1 LQQQGED
8 VSPLYRRLAQQAIDA
23 YNRRDADAFA
33 AIWQP
38 NCEWHPFFTAR
49 VEGDPGYHGHNG
61 LRTWFED
68 VDEMFSETH
77 GELDDVRDI
86 QGRLVGLGHLVAR
99 GRASGTEVSSE
110 VAWVLEVED
119 DLVRRGWAYTS
130 HDDALRA
137 AWGLG

>member
-1 LQQQGED
+1 LQQQPET
-8 VSPLYRRLAQQAIDA
+8 PALFRKLAGQAIEA
-23 YNRRDADAFA
+23 YNGRDPEAFA
-33 AIWQP
+33 AIWHES
-38 NCEWHPFFTAR
+38 CEWHPFFTAR

-61 LRTWFED
+61 IRAWFED

-86 QGRLVGLGHLVAR
+86 QGRLVGLGHLKAR
-99 GRASGTEVSSE
+99 GRGSGAEVSSE
-110 VAWVLEVED
+110 VAWVLEVEGGR
-119 DLVRRGWAYTS
+119 VRRGWAYTS